1 MEQQQQQQQEQ
12 VPRPRATKLN
22 PTPGR
27 CLDYVSGVE
36 CCASS
41 SMLFCF
47 LCSKKQGK
55 HKRPKLKHNKRIR
68 KVGENLRAEHDPFIH
83 ALCG

>member
-1 MEQQQQQQQEQ
+1 
-12 VPRPRATKLN
+12 VPGKILLNLRNNNRATKLN

-55 HKRPKLKHNKRIR
+55 TQKAKAKAQQTHPKSWGKLESRT
-68 KVGENLRAEHDPFIH
+68 
-83 ALCG
+83 